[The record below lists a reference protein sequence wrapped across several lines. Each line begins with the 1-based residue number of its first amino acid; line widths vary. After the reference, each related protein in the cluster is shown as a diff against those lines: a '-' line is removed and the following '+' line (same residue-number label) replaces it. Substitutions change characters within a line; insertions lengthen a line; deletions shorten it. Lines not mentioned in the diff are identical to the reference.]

1 VVMLRALRR
10 REVGAARPRSLATH
24 VRAERVRSI
33 NLSGHKEIVSAHHSG
48 INSLQVRYS
57 ADFLVQN
64 SFVGEIGTLVHLISG
79 LSEIFRSF
87 F

>member
-1 VVMLRALRR
+1 VVVVVA
-10 REVGAARPRSLATH
+10 
-24 VRAERVRSI
+24 VRSI

>member
-10 REVGAARPRSLATH
+10 REVGAARPRSLAT
-24 VRAERVRSI
+24 
-33 NLSGHKEIVSAHHSG
+33 IVSAHHSG